1 MAPGIKRK
9 NHTNSELN
17 NISHIYPITIYHIMK
32 KSLTLIVAII
42 CISLQVFAQKQIF
55 ESPKM
60 KEVIA
65 QHKLVAILPFN
76 VTISYRKP
84 PKNFDAEANHRL
96 ELERGKKVQA
106 SMYTYLLRRSA
117 EYTVS
122 FQDPEKTNVLLNRN
136 KLMDSLE
143 FHTKDEIAKA
153 LGVDAVMFGS
163 YSQETTRSEA
173 GAIVTTVLFGYSGKT
188 GDGTL
193 ILQIS
198 NGSDGELLWRYNK
211 SMDDDMW
218 TSSDATIER
227 QMRKLARNFPYSK
240 EK

>member
-1 MAPGIKRK
+1 
-9 NHTNSELN
+9 
-17 NISHIYPITIYHIMK
+17 MK
-32 KSLTLIVAII
+32 KALTLIVAVV
-42 CISLQVFAQKQIF
+42 CISLHAFAQKQIF
-55 ESPKM
+55 ESPKL
-60 KEVIA
+60 KEAIA

-76 VTISYRKP
+76 VTISFRKP
-84 PKNFDAEANHRL
+84 PKNFDADANHRL
-96 ELERGKKVQA
+96 EIDRGKKVQA
-106 SMYTYLLRRSA
+106 SMYTYLLRRSN
-117 EYTVS
+117 EYTVT
-122 FQDPEKTNVLLNRN
+122 FQDPEKTNVLLNRS

-143 FHTKDEIAKA
+143 FHTKDEIAKV

-163 YSQETTRSEA
+163 YAEETTRSEA

-193 ILQIS
+193 VLQIS
-198 NGSDGELLWRYNK
+198 NGSDGESLWRYTK
-211 SMDDDMW
+211 SMNEDMW